1 MSSIHTFGS
10 YLFNTTLDCKLTFS
24 PSIQPVCLPKLILE
38 TPAPLAETF
47 VTVVGWGRG
56 NHDEHSAKI
65 VRIDITITSDK
76 ECDLKYENAQD
87 WKSKTRIEN

>member
-10 YLFNTTLDCKLTFS
+10 YLFNTTLDCKFTFS

-38 TPAPLAETF
+38 APDLLA
-47 VTVVGWGRG
+47 VTVVGWGLG
-56 NHDEHSAKI
+56 NNDEHSAKI

>member
-1 MSSIHTFGS
+1 MSFIHTFGS
-10 YLFNTTLDCKLTFS
+10 YLFNTTLDCKFTFS

-38 TPAPLAETF
+38 APTS

-65 VRIDITITSDK
+65 VGIDITITSDK

>member
-1 MSSIHTFGS
+1 M
-10 YLFNTTLDCKLTFS
+10 
-24 PSIQPVCLPKLILE
+24 CLPKLILE
-38 TPAPLAETF
+38 TPDPLAKTF
-47 VTVVGWGRG
+47 VTVVDWGRG